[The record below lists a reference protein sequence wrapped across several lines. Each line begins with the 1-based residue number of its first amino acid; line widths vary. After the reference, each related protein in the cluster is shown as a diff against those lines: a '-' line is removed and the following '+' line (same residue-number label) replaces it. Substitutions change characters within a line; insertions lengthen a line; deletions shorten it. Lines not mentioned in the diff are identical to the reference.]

1 MKPLTSLLSFLA
13 LAVSCAAGPRVLE
26 GVPSSEGEHGAPGA
40 PSVDAAEVAAAEVA
54 PAGQGAAVQDAAPGA
69 VPSPAEHLGR
79 PVGTDFELADWEE
92 TSSYYRRLAKASDRV
107 LLRELG
113 TTSEGREFLEAVISS
128 PENLAQLDRIQRRNR
143 MLADPRGWGEEALR
157 EAVQE
162 APVVLAVSCSMHST
176 EVAGTEFGMEFA
188 WRLATSDEEPY
199 RTARERCVVVLFPTL
214 NPDGLDEVV
223 HWYRRTVGT
232 EYEASSLL
240 RLYQLYTGHDN
251 NRDWFMLTQQ
261 ETKLV
266 TRELYQRWFP
276 QVYWDV
282 HQQGSTRERF
292 FVPPFRDPLNPNL
305 DPAIITGIDAL
316 GSRALHDLTAAGFTG
331 VSTGVSYDMW
341 WNGGNRNVPVRHNVI
356 GLLTEAASADLAT
369 PLFLQRGD
377 LSAPRGLGAY
387 APSNRFPSPWP
398 GGWWRVGDIIR
409 YELGFGE
416 SLLGSLSREPS
427 LWRANQ
433 LAASRRTIEE
443 GQGEGVRGWVL
454 PRETSDPDA
463 AARLVQVVLDSG
475 LEVHR
480 LTEDWT
486 ASGRTWPAGTLVLRR
501 DQPFGAHLQDLM
513 ELQDYPEGDPPYD
526 VAGWTLPSLLG
537 VRRVAVFEPLP
548 EGCERVEDRAT
559 LGEAFAGDPR
569 VGGFPKGWLSG
580 AHSSSWSRAAQ
591 LLAKGEPVTWIGAG
605 ERAGLFVP
613 GTDVANTDEQ
623 PQVLRRLP
631 RIGLYAPWSGFMPE
645 GWMRWVLDTWRIP
658 YRTVR
663 NEDLRAGRLDEIV
676 DVLLLPG
683 NSSGQLNGGRSEGTI
698 MPRYAGGLDPEGAVA
713 VEEFVRGGGRLV
725 TCGASSA
732 WAIDLLRL
740 PLVDVTAEADAFS
753 CPGSV
758 LRAVPE
764 PSSWTRA
771 LPPSVTAF
779 FSRSAAWRMMSR
791 DEREESG
798 RDGAATPEVLLRFA
812 PSRVLVSGWI
822 QGEEVLEGQAA
833 WVRARHGEGS
843 VHLFGFQPQY
853 RGWSQQA
860 FGLLFRALLLGGT
873 RG

>member
-1 MKPLTSLLSFLA
+1 MKRIPSLLPSL
-13 LAVSCAAGPRVLE
+13 VL
-26 GVPSSEGEHGAPGA
+26 
-40 PSVDAAEVAAAEVA
+40 AAACTAA
-54 PAGQGAAVQDAAPGA
+54 PLPVGAAIQDAPEA

-92 TSSYYRRLAKASDRV
+92 TSSYYRRLAAASDRV
-107 LLRELG
+107 VLRDLG
-113 TTSEGREFLEAVISS
+113 KTSEGRDFLEAVISS
-128 PENLAQLDRIQRRNR
+128 PENLARLDQVQRRNQ
-143 MLADPRGWGEEALR
+143 MLADPRGWSPEALEEAV
-157 EAVQE
+157 EE
-162 APVVLAVSCSMHST
+162 GPVVLAVSCSMHAT

-232 EYEASSLL
+232 EYEASGLL

-282 HQQGSTRERF
+282 HQQGGTRERF

-369 PLFLQRGD
+369 PTFLQRRD

-387 APSNRFPSPWP
+387 APSNRFPDPWP
-398 GGWWRVGDIIR
+398 GGWWRVGDIIE
-409 YELGFGE
+409 YELAFGE
-416 SLLGSLSREPS
+416 SLLGSLGREPS
-427 LWRANQ
+427 FWRRNQ
-433 LAASRRTIEE
+433 LAASQRTIDE
-443 GQGEGVRGWVL
+443 GRSEGVRGWVL
-454 PRETSDPDA
+454 PNQTTDPDA
-463 AARLVQVVLDSG
+463 AVRLVQVALDSG

-480 LTEDWT
+480 LTEEWT

-513 ELQDYPEGDPPYD
+513 ELQEYPEGDPPYD

-548 EGCERVEDRAT
+548 EGCEPVTDRAS
-559 LGEAFAGDPR
+559 LADAFQGDPR
-569 VGGFPKGWLSG
+569 VGGVPRGWLSG
-580 AHSSSWSRAAQ
+580 AHSSSWSRVAQ
-591 LLAKGEPVTWIGAG
+591 LLGQGEAVTWIGAG

-613 GTDVANTDEQ
+613 GRDVANVDER
-623 PQVLRRLP
+623 PEVLRRLP
-631 RIGLYAPWSGFMPE
+631 RIGLYAPWSGFKPE

-663 NEDLRAGRLDEIV
+663 NEDLRAGSLDEIV

-683 NSSGQLNGGRSEGTI
+683 NSSSQLDGGRAEGSI
-698 MPRYAGGLDPEGAVA
+698 MPRYAGGLDPEGAIA

-740 PLVDVTAEADAFS
+740 PLVDVTTEADDFS

-758 LRAVPE
+758 LRTVPE
-764 PSSWTRA
+764 TSTWTRG
-771 LPPSVTAF
+771 LPASVGVF
-779 FSRSAAWRMMSR
+779 FSRSAAWRVLS
-791 DEREESG
+791 EREQEEAGTASDS
-798 RDGAATPEVLLRFA
+798 RLEVLLRFA
-812 PSRVLVSGWI
+812 PSRVLLSGWI
-822 QGEEVLEGQAA
+822 QGSETLAGQAA
-833 WVRARHGEGS
+833 WVRARHGKGS
-843 VHLFGFQPQY
+843 VHLFGFRPQY

-860 FGLLFRALLLGGT
+860 FGLLFRSLLLGGT